1 MNMLRTSGALLLS
14 LGLIM
19 PAGGC
24 ANIQNDGT
32 RTRTEGTL
40 VGVGA
45 GAGVGA
51 LLGQIIGQDTK
62 GTLIG
67 AGIGALLGGLSGFM
81 VGDHVADKKA
91 QYASQEAWLD
101 ACIADAHKNNTELA
115 QYNAQLG
122 KEIAD
127 LDKKSRTLA
136 AEYKKNKQNKDKL
149 VAEKKAIDEQRKD
162 LGDAIAALET
172 RLQKDRS
179 VANDARASK
188 NTKEAAAMDKE
199 IAQLEK
205 QIAQMK
211 DYNRKLANI
220 SVRMAV

>member
-1 MNMLRTSGALLLS
+1 MNMLRTSGVLLLS
-14 LGLIM
+14 LGLIL

-40 VGVGA
+40 VGAGA

-67 AGIGALLGGLSGFM
+67 AGIGLVLGSLSGFL

-91 QYASQEAWLD
+91 EYASQEAWLD
-101 ACIADAHKNNTELA
+101 ACIADARKNNAELA
-115 QYNAQLG
+115 EYNSKLG
-122 KEIAD
+122 KEIAE
-127 LDKKSRTLA
+127 LDKKSKTLA
-136 AEYKKNKQNKDKL
+136 AEYKKSKQNKDKL
-149 VAEKKAIDEQRKD
+149 VAEKKAVDEQRKE
-162 LGDAIAALET
+162 LGEAIAALEK
-172 RLQKDRS
+172 RLNKDKG
-179 VANDARASK
+179 VASDARASK
-188 NTKEAAAMDKE
+188 NTQEAAAMDKE
-199 IAQLEK
+199 IAKLEK